1 MEHVNHLLPIENQIA
16 RVDSAIKHLT
26 DARKGLEKHL
36 FDRVPSGRLDQ
47 LYNEIAL
54 SIDLAMQN
62 LSEV

>member
-1 MEHVNHLLPIENQIA
+1 MEHVRTIENKLA
-16 RVDSAIKHLT
+16 LLDSSIKHLI

-36 FDRVPSGRLDQ
+36 FDRVPSGRIDS

-54 SIDLAMQN
+54 SIDLAQQN